1 MQTTI
6 NDKFKYISIAMDDD
20 CLSEEVLD
28 KLLADKEASQKW
40 YEYHLIGDCLR
51 SRKEG
56 MGKDF
61 DFAQS
66 SNFMATLAEI
76 SLENK
81 RLYEAGQI
89 KPVKDLPV
97 QASNHAFKGFAI
109 AASVAAFPYGSFC
122 RRPSRPML
130 LPLQWNSSV
139 RHAPKW
145 WK

>member
-6 NDKFKYISIAMDDD
+6 NDKFEYISIAMDDD
-20 CLSEEVLD
+20 CLSEEILD

-97 QASNHAFKGFAI
+97 QA
-109 AASVAAFPYGSFC
+109 
-122 RRPSRPML
+122 
-130 LPLQWNSSV
+130 
-139 RHAPKW
+139 
-145 WK
+145 

>member
-20 CLSEEVLD
+20 CLSEEILD

-81 RLYEAGQI
+81 RLYDNASRSEPHREAVRPG
-89 KPVKDLPV
+89 
-97 QASNHAFKGFAI
+97 G
-109 AASVAAFPYGSFC
+109 GR
-122 RRPSRPML
+122 RRPR
-130 LPLQWNSSV
+130 
-139 RHAPKW
+139 
-145 WK
+145 